1 MTTGKTIALTR
12 RTFVEKAMS
21 LLFNMPSRLVI
32 TLGEV
37 IGSIGGTNTQLLHKR
52 VFSLKTKKICIYG
65 LSDLFLLVYKRGLVG
80 WWYYNKVHLGAGGGF
95 RAFLTIRLYRGH
107 ASVQKKIIHFFNRV
121 WGSNVF
127 QFFSIHVKCLHFEWG
142 MGLEEV
148 ALVWK
153 REDQF
158 PVLSVFSLVPQIE
171 GVPSLWSGS
180 KATPITYASLNFGV
194 HLGLTT
200 FMWVPWAFLLFLSYL
215 PFHLK
220 MEGVKP

>member
-80 WWYYNKVHLGAGGGF
+80 
-95 RAFLTIRLYRGH
+95 
-107 ASVQKKIIHFFNRV
+107 
-121 WGSNVF
+121 
-127 QFFSIHVKCLHFEWG
+127 
-142 MGLEEV
+142 
-148 ALVWK
+148 
-153 REDQF
+153 
-158 PVLSVFSLVPQIE
+158 
-171 GVPSLWSGS
+171 
-180 KATPITYASLNFGV
+180 
-194 HLGLTT
+194 
-200 FMWVPWAFLLFLSYL
+200 
-215 PFHLK
+215 
-220 MEGVKP
+220 